1 MNSTIKR
8 IDFVLADKTIP
19 EQMRKDLERKKEILL
34 KNKTV
39 TK

>member
-1 MNSTIKR
+1 MNSTIKQ
-8 IDFVLADKTIP
+8 IENMLSDKTLP
-19 EQMRKDLERKKEILL
+19 EKIRKDLERKKELLL

>member
-1 MNSTIKR
+1 MNSTIKQ
-8 IDFVLADKTIP
+8 IDSILLDNTIP
-19 EQMRKDLERKKEILL
+19 EKMRKDLERKKELLL

>member
-1 MNSTIKR
+1 MNFIIKR
-8 IDFVLADKTIP
+8 IDSMLSDSTLP